1 MPFLYSC
8 QEVKR
13 EMTSVAKTIDASA
26 EEGVIEELAD
36 LLWVSLFSFC
46 YQEKRVRRS
55 VFQGH
60 RKQGNKSE
68 HVGL

>member
-36 LLWVSLFSFC
+36 LLWVSLFSFFFFP
-46 YQEKRVRRS
+46 RAPSNS
-55 VFQGH
+55 VLTIG
-60 RKQGNKSE
+60 SP
-68 HVGL
+68 